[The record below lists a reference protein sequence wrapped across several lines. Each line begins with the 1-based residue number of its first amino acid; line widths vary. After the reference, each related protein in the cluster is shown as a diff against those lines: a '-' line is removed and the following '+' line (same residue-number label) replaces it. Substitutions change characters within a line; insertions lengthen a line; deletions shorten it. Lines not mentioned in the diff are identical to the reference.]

1 MTAAKPAVLYRPA
14 RLADVPAI
22 TTLINEFAAERIMLP
37 KTLES
42 VALSI
47 DDFIVATDRHAHVL
61 GCAAVKEYSPSLA
74 EVASV
79 AVVRPAHGLGIGT
92 ELVQRIEDLAS
103 RRGVSDLIAFTVSPA
118 FFEGLGY
125 SVRDPALFPEKAS
138 RDCAI
143 CPRRTCCNEI
153 CVYRPLDQL
162 AGAARVQAAA

>member
-1 MTAAKPAVLYRPA
+1 VTAARTAVLYRPA

-42 VALSI
+42 VTLGV
-47 DDFIVATDRHAHVL
+47 DDFIVATDRHARVL

-79 AVVRPAHGLGIGT
+79 AVVRQAHGLGIGT
-92 ELVQRIEDLAS
+92 ELVRRVEDLAS
-103 RRGVSDLIAFTVSPA
+103 RRGVSDLFAFTATPR

-125 SVRDPALFPEKAS
+125 GVVDSALFPEKAS
-138 RDCAI
+138 RDCAV
-143 CPRRTCCNEI
+143 CPRRMCCDEI
-153 CVYRPLDQL
+153 CVYRALDQL
-162 AGAARVQAAA
+162 VATARVRAAA